1 MDRTPTFEEWV
12 KDKFRHEVYNVLADL
27 SNEYAGVPVE
37 LQKQAIEEAVEFFMI
52 KFYEEDQE

>member
-12 KDKFRHEVYNVLADL
+12 KDHFKDEVYNALTDL

-37 LQKQAIEEAVEFFMI
+37 FQKKAIEEAVKQFI
-52 KFYEEDQE
+52 TDFYKED